1 MIERWEDSTRRLQAE
16 YDEHISDGLK
26 MRILL
31 EMVRPYITESFMA
44 KLPDMNA
51 KDEDGKEIAKYI
63 TKEILVQH
71 IEAKTDFGS
80 PMPIDWGSSGFPRR
94 RRRRDGSNEGSN
106 GEVHA
111 LGKGFGRK
119 SKGCGGKSGVG
130 APFAGQC
137 NACGEYGHKPAH

>member
-16 YDEHISDGLK
+16 HDEHISDGLK

-31 EMVRPYITESFMA
+31 EMFRPNITESFMA

-51 KDEDGKEIAKYI
+51 KDEDGKEIAKCI
-63 TKEILVQH
+63 TKEILVQY

-80 PMPIDWGSSGFPRR
+80 PMPIDWGRLDFHDAGDA
-94 RRRRDGSNEGSN
+94 DGSNEGSN

-111 LGKGFGRK
+111 LGKGFRRK
-119 SKGCGGKSGVG
+119 GKGCGGKSGVG